1 LNFQTKRII
10 SESSRK
16 NITKTK
22 TIRIISERNH
32 QQQQAAG
39 GAAAERGIYAA
50 AERGIYAA
58 AERGI
63 YATTAVAAA
72 ERGKYAAPRRRRRGS
87 RRATLYSKSLSIKGN
102 SI

>member
-1 LNFQTKRII
+1 LF
-10 SESSRK
+10 SRK

-22 TIRIISERNH
+22 RIISERNH
-32 QQQQAAG
+32 HPRQAAG

-50 AERGIYAA
+50 AA

-72 ERGKYAAPRRRRRGS
+72 ERVSEILSFTFLIPSSNFRV
-87 RRATLYSKSLSIKGN
+87 YSFNILIT
-102 SI
+102 IFVDFI